1 MGRILIVDADASVRQ
16 SLRLLL
22 ESLGFEVRATT
33 GPREALERVPKA
45 PPDVV
50 LLDAAVSGGPRVEF
64 LRELHRWAPMAPV
77 VLLTEDGGAE
87 AAGHWSLPKPID
99 PGELQL
105 ALDALIVP
113 HIGELVGAS
122 PTMREIERLVVRLAR
137 SPASTVLITGES
149 GTGKNL
155 LASVLHRASR
165 RADAPFMNITCS
177 ALPETLLDSELFGHE
192 RGAFTDARE
201 RKLGLLERAR
211 GGTVFLDEIGE
222 MSPAL
227 QGKMLRFIEEKTFRR
242 VGGHEDIRAD
252 VRVVAATHR
261 NLEDACRTGAFR
273 EDLFYRLAV
282 LTVDVPPLRERIE
295 DIEPLV
301 RSFMNRFAEEFGK
314 RVLDIEPAALA
325 RLEAQPW
332 PGNVRQ
338 LRNLV
343 ERAVLLAD
351 DPVLRVRDFS
361 TGSAGSAADFRE
373 QDRKRASGSW
383 PLPDEGIDLEA
394 LEKDLVRQ
402 ALARARGNRSEAGR
416 LLGLNRD
423 QVRYRIQKFGLE

>member
-314 RVLDIEPAALA
+314 RVLDIEPSERSRGPATSGSSATSSSA
-325 RLEAQPW
+325 RCSSRTTPCCACETSRPGRQGQP
-332 PGNVRQ
+332 PT
-338 LRNLV
+338 
-343 ERAVLLAD
+343 
-351 DPVLRVRDFS
+351 S
-361 TGSAGSAADFRE
+361 GSRTANAPRGAGRFPT
-373 QDRKRASGSW
+373 RASIWKRSKRISSGRPS
-383 PLPDEGIDLEA
+383 P
-394 LEKDLVRQ
+394 
-402 ALARARGNRSEAGR
+402 ARGATARRRAACS
-416 LLGLNRD
+416 
-423 QVRYRIQKFGLE
+423 V

>member
-1 MGRILIVDADASVRQ
+1 VGRVLIVDGDASVRGA
-16 SLRLLL
+16 LRLLL
-22 ESLGFEVRATT
+22 EAGGFEVRTATS
-33 GPREALERVPKA
+33 PREALERVVKA
-45 PPDVV
+45 APDVV
-50 LLDAAVSGGPRVEF
+50 LLDAAVSPVLREEF
-64 LRELHRWAPMAPV
+64 LRELHRRAPMAPV
-77 VLLTEDGGAE
+77 VLLGDAEDAD
-87 AAGHWSLPKPID
+87 ARGHRRLPKPID
-99 PGELQL
+99 PAELQRT
-105 ALDALIVP
+105 LDALIVP
-113 HIGELVGAS
+113 HIGELIGAS
-122 PTMREIERLVVRLAR
+122 PMMREIERLVVRLAR

-165 RADAPFMNITCS
+165 RADEPFMNITCS

-192 RGAFTDARE
+192 RGAFTDARD

-242 VGGHEDIRAD
+242 VGGHEDIRSD

-261 NLEDACRTGAFR
+261 NLEEACRIGAFR
-273 EDLFYRLAV
+273 EDLYYRLAV
-282 LTVDVPPLRERIE
+282 LTVHVPPLRERIE

-301 RSFMNRFAEEFGK
+301 RSFMNRFAEDFGK
-314 RVLDIEPAALA
+314 RVLDVEAAALA
-325 RLEAQPW
+325 QLEAQPW

-351 DPVLRVRDFS
+351 DPVLRVRDFRERDHKRP
-361 TGSAGSAADFRE
+361 SA
-373 QDRKRASGSW
+373 SW
-383 PLPDEGIDLEA
+383 PLPDEGVDLEE

-402 ALARARGNRSEAGR
+402 ALVRARGNRSEAGR

>member
-1 MGRILIVDADASVRQ
+1 MLVVGGTVGRVLIVDDDASVRGA
-16 SLRLLL
+16 LRLLL
-22 ESLGFEVRATT
+22 EAGGFEVQTAAS
-33 GPREALERVPKA
+33 PREALERVAKA
-45 PPDVV
+45 TPDVV
-50 LLDAAVSGGPRVEF
+50 LLNAAVSQGPRVEF
-64 LRELHRWAPMAPV
+64 LRELHRRAPMAPV
-77 VLLTEDGGAE
+77 VLLTEPGDVE
-87 AAGHWSLPKPID
+87 ARGHRHLPKPID
-99 PGELQL
+99 PDELRR

-113 HIGELVGAS
+113 HVGELVGAS

-261 NLEDACRTGAFR
+261 NLEDACRIGAFR

-282 LTVDVPPLRERIE
+282 LTVHVPPLRERPE

-301 RSFMNRFAEEFGK
+301 RSFMNRFAEDFGK
-314 RVLDIEPAALA
+314 RVLDIESAALA
-325 RLEAQPW
+325 QLAAQPW

-351 DPVLRVRDFS
+351 DAVLRVRDFR
-361 TGSAGSAADFRE
+361 G
-373 QDRKRASGSW
+373 QDRKRPSGSW
-383 PLPDEGIDLEA
+383 PLPDEGIDLEE

-402 ALARARGNRSEAGR
+402 ALVRSRGNRSEAGR

>member
-1 MGRILIVDADASVRQ
+1 MGRILIVDGDASVRG

-22 ESLGFEVRATT
+22 EAGGFEVHVAAS
-33 GPREALERVPKA
+33 PREALERVVKA
-45 PPDVV
+45 TPDVV
-50 LLDAAVSGGPRVEF
+50 LLDAAVSQGPRADF
-64 LRELHRWAPMAPV
+64 LRELHRRAPMAPV
-77 VLLTEDGGAE
+77 VLLTGAGGVE
-87 AAGHWSLPKPID
+87 AQGHRHLPKPID
-99 PGELQL
+99 PQELQR

-113 HIGELVGAS
+113 HVGELVGAS

-165 RADAPFMNITCS
+165 RADEPFMNITCS
-177 ALPETLLDSELFGHE
+177 ALPESLLDSELFGHE

-201 RKLGLLERAR
+201 RKIGLLERAK

-261 NLEDACRTGAFR
+261 NLEDACRMGTFR

-282 LTVDVPPLRERIE
+282 LTVHVPPLRERTE

-301 RSFMNRFAEEFGK
+301 RSFMNRFAEDFGK
-314 RVLDIEPAALA
+314 RVLDIEPEALA
-325 RLEAQPW
+325 RLAAQPW

-351 DPVLRVRDFS
+351 DAVLRVRDF
-361 TGSAGSAADFRE
+361 RE
-373 QDRKRASGSW
+373 RDRKRPSGSW
-383 PLPDEGIDLEA
+383 PLPDEGIDLEE

-402 ALARARGNRSEAGR
+402 ALVRSRGNRSEAGR